1 VKGSVQGPGSL
12 ESEGPVSAQQGPYA
26 VDVEE
31 GKTYRWCRCG
41 LSKSQP
47 WCDGKH
53 AGSGLE
59 PIEFVAALSA
69 TFYMCGC
76 KKSDNPPYCFG
87 NCRGNH
93 RRSTHEW

>member
-1 VKGSVQGPGSL
+1 MKRAVFVVPGRVTK
-12 ESEGPVSAQQGPYA
+12 GPVSAQAGPY
-26 VDVEE
+26 VVRVEE

-41 LSKSQP
+41 LSASQP

-59 PIEFVAALSA
+59 PIEFVAPISE

-76 KKSDNPPYCFG
+76 KQSDNPPYCFG
-87 NCRGNH
+87 NCRGND
-93 RRSTHEW
+93 RRSAGS